1 MRPTRS
7 VTPATTHAVA
17 TFSNITARGFCRRTY
32 PRLASMSAND
42 STSFARLLSRFAPE
56 CAQHEAV
63 CTNRSTD
70 GALSAPSARAS
81 LWQASSVSP
90 RGPHDASSAFRI
102 GVFSPRLSRSSDAWL
117 KARGV
122 HQPPHEC
129 GIRAAAAAWPLLHD
143 AALCFSRTAPRVRPP
158 TSPARLRRATGSCTS
173 LRSAWLSCL
182 SRSDRCARSCPRG
195 AR

>member
-1 MRPTRS
+1 MARAPCASRSAMALVTATPHSPTPLYAADQ
-7 VTPATTHAVA
+7 VGHPGDHPC
-17 TFSNITARGFCRRTY
+17 RGHVLQYHR
-32 PRLASMSAND
+32 AW
-42 STSFARLLSRFAPE
+42 LLSAHVPQAGIYVGQRFDLFRA
-56 CAQHEAV
+56 
-63 CTNRSTD
+63 
-70 GALSAPSARAS
+70 AS
-81 LWQASSVSP
+81 LSASSVSP